1 MAVPESPTV
10 SNSSC
15 LIALDA
21 AGSLGILERLYRTIA
36 LSIERS
42 AARLILDDKKPRRV
56 ARQLNLP
63 VTGTLAVLL
72 NAKERGIIPKVRTPL
87 MYFYPPTSGSLF
99 GLIVRAEDGDSR
111 SDNQQNDCPRLI
123 GRLRQSR
130 KRLPCPY
137 VSDIPGHDFVHSA
150 QSLFAQCA
158 VIHGPLDPFSDG
170 SRCRLGHAGRRSM
183 SRFQRPADSLAR
195 DQGPC
200 WGGPGLR
207 ARQQFSCFSDRVE
220 LLVCGVHG
228 RVDRTP
234 GPGSIKNGG

>member
-72 NAKERGIIPKVRTPL
+72 NAKERGIIPKVRDTL
-87 MYFYPPTSGSLF
+87 NVLISANSRISFWAHRSG
-99 GLIVRAEDGDSR
+99 
-111 SDNQQNDCPRLI
+111 
-123 GRLRQSR
+123 
-130 KRLPCPY
+130 
-137 VSDIPGHDFVHSA
+137 
-150 QSLFAQCA
+150 
-158 VIHGPLDPFSDG
+158 
-170 SRCRLGHAGRRSM
+170 
-183 SRFQRPADSLAR
+183 
-195 DQGPC
+195 
-200 WGGPGLR
+200 
-207 ARQQFSCFSDRVE
+207 
-220 LLVCGVHG
+220 
-228 RVDRTP
+228 
-234 GPGSIKNGG
+234 